1 MKLFFTSAIYKIFGV
16 LIFLFGGGLAVSG
29 QVTLTNLATP
39 YTQNFNSLSNVTP
52 SASWTDNSTLPG
64 WYVMGDDGSVY
75 STYSVSNGSGALGI
89 HSFGAAGN
97 ADRALGAVSTTVS
110 PHQTVYFGVRIVN
123 NTGASISSLNISFVG
138 EQWRRNRTRSRL
150 LFSYSNDPL
159 STDLVTGFWKPN
171 ADFDFLAPTSG
182 SARTL
187 NGNSAA
193 YRTAVNNI
201 LPVSIPNG
209 GSVWLRWSISGANSA
224 GLGIDDLVISA
235 NAASKFYS
243 KSSGALNLL
252 SSWGTN
258 PDGTGAAPASFTADD
273 QVFVIV
279 NNANPTINGNWTVSG
294 VGSRVR
300 VGDGV
305 AAVTFTIPANYAYNG
320 LMDVYANS
328 KLFTR
333 NIVSPQ
339 FGVLQSNSTVEFA
352 SNSQQIIPS
361 GNYYN
366 LISSGSGARVFEKHG
381 QIAIGGLFTKGTNA
395 YTADSSAVHFD
406 GQSAQVVPT
415 LKFFDLYLSNPSGV
429 TLSDSVVFTNK
440 FIVTDGIVTVTNRLI
455 SESAVEPASDS
466 TSLIFPAGTI
476 YRHKGDGGGIVRAK
490 WHATSLCEVSGIVT
504 STALKNF
511 GNQSFGI
518 FRWASNHQAS
528 NLNLSLANGDVVNV
542 HKLLIDS
549 TGSGSLQFVVNGNPT
564 INVFDEFSL
573 TEGYVYGSTGGGG
586 VTFNI
591 LNDMNIT
598 GGTFNLK
605 SGSKST
611 GVNTIIVEKNLTIS
625 SPGIL
630 TQSNSRNTAYGLI
643 VLNGTQPLTFDPT
656 GLVLT
661 RINLEFGPNTFVN
674 LAGTL
679 NLASNGKLTVKGT
692 FDVGTYAVRGA
703 ANILV
708 ETGATLISRATNTSG
723 IHKSNFQNTK
733 GLTFN
738 AGSKFILAGAGMQYL
753 PSYKVDELVI
763 DNPSGVRLLKNAVL
777 TIAGDL
783 VLKAGALSF
792 TSVSTLILDRVIM
805 RDGITTNGTINP
817 ANSIVHFRGVT
828 TQTVPSNVITGS
840 FKSLKIDN
848 NSGVSF
854 NQAITVTDSLILDNG
869 SFSTPAFTMANNSV
883 VKLVNGELAQAGA
896 YGTGVKV
903 YYDGTLD
910 VNSSY
915 ELDPVSGSASQLI
928 LRGSG
933 KYTLTANYLF
943 NQLIIEAQG
952 NLDANNKTLS
962 VVSDPMIYGK
972 LRTTHTEG
980 LAGTFADGGPTHI
993 VPQLVQGSTVN
1004 FDASSTQKV
1013 DSVFY
1018 GNLLLNGGTKLIQ
1031 GNIIVS
1037 GNLISTAT
1045 SVTIPELIT
1054 FNGNADQQ
1062 ITLPNAVYNRL
1073 HINGNG
1079 HKTFTHASSLLQD
1092 MTFGPGSGFV
1102 NFGNDLFTLKSSS
1115 NGTASIGNVYA
1126 HPLIGSVKT
1135 ENYIAGGRRAF
1146 RFLAHPFSTT
1156 KDLSLLIDDIDI
1168 TGKKGGGFT
1177 YTNSYNPSAFKY
1189 ENNNGW
1195 YAFTSINGPFPNDW
1209 KPGEAIRV
1217 LIRGE
1222 KGQGLDGQPY
1232 TPDSVN
1238 LTKNGPLNYGPFTW
1252 NLTKGLAGGYNF
1264 LGNPYPSPINTNGV
1278 FDHPN
1283 IYGSAFWIWNPRN
1296 ATQGAYE
1303 MRLVNEDFVLPMG
1316 AGIMVETNNNVS
1328 ITVTELA
1335 KLHDTTNFVFKSAS
1349 ANELLQLVFSS
1360 DNTKWNELYV
1370 MHKAGSLDVKEPS
1383 DNGLMAGTDSD
1394 FFTLSSDNKVLS
1406 LDSRHLSRFTEIPV
1420 GYRIYEPR
1428 SFTLSMERMT
1438 LPDSLMAYF
1447 VDNYTGISTL
1457 LLPGSTYNFSINTS
1471 NGGLQSANRF
1481 KIVFQSVNILPISG
1495 IELSAVKKENNA
1507 VLSWKVESE
1516 ADVLSYEVQQSLNGK
1531 DFAAIGSV
1539 NEVKNNHA
1547 AQSYTYTH
1555 ALSAADNFYR
1565 IKTYHKDGKVVFS
1578 NIVRLSTSG
1587 VEMSRLVVYP
1597 NPVTGNRIQ
1606 LRMDDMA
1613 AGSYSVRIVD
1623 SRGATV
1629 HQQQLMHQQNSVYQ
1643 IIPSHNLAAGI
1654 YQLLLEGNGATLSTQ
1669 IVVQ

>member
-16 LIFLFGGGLAVSG
+16 LIFVSGGGLAVSG
-29 QVTLTNLATP
+29 QVVFTNFTTP
-39 YTQNFNSLSNVTP
+39 YTQNFNSLSNITP
-52 SASWTDNSTLPG
+52 SAPWVDNSTLPG
-64 WYVMGDDGSVY
+64 WYSSGSDGVALTSY
-75 STYSVSNGSGALGI
+75 HITNGYGMPGLHSFGSGADL
-89 HSFGAAGN
+89 
-97 ADRALGAVSTTVS
+97 DRAIGVISSNVS
-110 PHQTVYFGVRIVN
+110 PNNKVYFGIRLVN
-123 NTGASISSLNISFVG
+123 NTGETVSSVNVAFTG
-138 EQWRRNRTRSRL
+138 EQWRRRTQKSL
-150 LFSYSNDPL
+150 TVDYSSDYNTTSL
-159 STDLVTGFWKPN
+159 
-171 ADFDFLAPTSG
+171 TSG
-182 SARTL
+182 LWTPCSELTFAAVSVGSAKNV
-187 NGNSAA
+187 NGNAVEFQTQLSA
-193 YRTAVNNI
+193 TLAVT
-201 LPVSIPNG
+201 IPIG
-209 GSVWLRWSISGANSA
+209 GELWIRWSIQGKDAP
-224 GLGIDDLVISA
+224 GLAIDDLTITLNEA
-235 NAASKFYS
+235 TKFYN

-252 SSWGTN
+252 SSWGSN
-258 PDGTGAAPASFTADD
+258 LDGSGTAPSNFSAND
-273 QVFVIV
+273 QLFVV
-279 NNANPTINGNWTVSG
+279 KNSLNATINGNWTVTG
-294 VGSRVR
+294 VGSKVR
-300 VGDGV
+300 VGDGI
-305 AAVTFTIPANYAYNG
+305 ANVTLTIPANYSLTGTVELYE
-320 LMDVYANS
+320 NS
-328 KLFTR
+328 KFFIR
-333 NIVSPQ
+333 NTTIPD
-339 FGVLQSNSTVEFA
+339 FAIIQSNTTVEFA
-352 SNSQQIIPS
+352 SNSTQTIPA
-361 GNYYN
+361 GNYFN
-366 LISSGSGARVFEKHG
+366 VVSSGSGSRIFAK
-381 QIAIGGLFTKGTNA
+381 QSPITIGGVFAKGTNS
-395 YTADSSAVHFD
+395 YSTDSSIVYFN
-406 GQSAQVVPT
+406 GQSPQTIPT
-415 LKFFDLYLSNPSGV
+415 FKFFDLYITNPTSV
-429 TLSDSVVFTNK
+429 LISDSVVYTGK
-440 FIVTDGIVTVTNRLI
+440 LSVTHGTATVTNRLI
-455 SESAVEPASDS
+455 SESSVVPETDS
-466 TSLIFPAGTI
+466 MHLVFPAGTI
-476 YRHKGDGGGIVRAK
+476 YRHKADGGGIVKAK
-490 WHATSLCEVSGIVT
+490 WHATSLCEITGIINAT
-504 STALKNF
+504 TLSNF

-518 FRWASNHQAS
+518 FRWRNNGQTFPL
-528 NLNLSLANGDVVNV
+528 NLNLATGNLVNI

-549 TGSGSLQFVVNGNPT
+549 TGIASLRFVTNGNPT
-564 INVFDEFSL
+564 INILDEFTISN
-573 TEGYVYGSTGGGG
+573 GRVFGSDNSGG

-591 LNDMNIT
+591 LNDLNVI

-605 SGSKST
+605 TGSSSV
-611 GVNTIIVEKNLTIS
+611 GVNSIFIGGNLNVL
-625 SPGIL
+625 SPGVL
-630 TQSNSRNTAYGLI
+630 TQSNSKVSAYGLI
-643 VLNGTQPLTFDPT
+643 VLNGTQPLTFNPT

-723 IHKSNFQNTK
+723 IHKSNFQNTN

-763 DNPSGVRLLKNAVL
+763 DNPSGARLLKSAVL

-792 TSVSTLILDRVIM
+792 TSVSRLILDRVIV
-805 RDGITTNGTINP
+805 RDGVSTTGTINP
-817 ANSIVHFRGVT
+817 ANSIVHFRGAT

-854 NQAITVTDSLILDNG
+854 NQAITVTDSLILDKG
-869 SFSTPAFTMANNSV
+869 SFSAPGFTMANNSV
-883 VKLVNGELAQAGA
+883 VKLVNGVLAQAGA

-903 YYDGTLD
+903 FYDGTLD

-993 VPQLVQGSTVN
+993 VPQLVQGSTVM
-1004 FDASSTQKV
+1004 FDATSTQKV

-1406 LDSRHLSRFTEIPV
+1406 LDSRHLNRFTEIPV

-1457 LLPGSTYNFSINTS
+1457 LLPGSTYNFSINAS

-1507 VLSWKVESE
+1507 VLSWKVKSE